1 MGEIVGMKMA
11 LGLLFLGWFATIPV
25 KYGSYWYAGRWGGFE
40 RAEPGQKN
48 VQKK

>member
-25 KYGSYWYAGRWGGFE
+25 KYGSY
-40 RAEPGQKN
+40 
-48 VQKK
+48 